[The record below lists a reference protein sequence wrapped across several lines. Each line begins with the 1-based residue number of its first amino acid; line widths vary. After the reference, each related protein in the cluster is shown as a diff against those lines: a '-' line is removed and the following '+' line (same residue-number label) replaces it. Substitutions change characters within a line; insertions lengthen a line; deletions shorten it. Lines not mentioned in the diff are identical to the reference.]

1 LDFFGSFL
9 GLDGYDPWD
18 FFGDPWDFFGSFLDP
33 YDFDPWISLVHSLV
47 LMGTTLGISLVTLGI
62 SWISLILGSILGISL
77 VHGYDPW
84 DFLVL

>member
-18 FFGDPWDFFGSFLDP
+18 FFGDPWDFLDFLDLG
-33 YDFDPWISLVHSLV
+33 FDPWDFF
-47 LMGTTLGISLVTLGI
+47 
-62 SWISLILGSILGISL
+62 